1 MGRKR
6 NQGKAR
12 KAAKAKARE
21 EAKEERGNNNQT
33 TDGRQQPL
41 AAQMQ
46 QLQIGA
52 APISSDTTKCW
63 HGSEFL
69 DEMEMCIDFVVA
81 FSDAVHDAGKRGLNE
96 SGCLLDATNA
106 TMDEFAEVWK
116 DSAQMESAMSYMLY
130 HGTEYIIEDN
140 FSLARRCAVCARYF
154 EQYIAFELHQTQ
166 AIMHWQKIKEMSIEC
181 DTHTLVK
188 FLRRRIQC
196 ACLDKKYDEVK
207 TITKMGI
214 CLNPQCN
221 NNSGLVERSKTMYC
235 SGCRFVA
242 YCSRGCQEAHWPMH
256 REACEHTTRMRAEFE
271 VKKES

>member
-12 KAAKAKARE
+12 KAAKAKAEE

-33 TDGRQQPL
+33 TNGRQQPL
-41 AAQMQ
+41 AELQ
-46 QLQIGA
+46 QLELGA

-63 HGSEFL
+63 HGFEKIDNLCSEF
-69 DEMEMCIDFVVA
+69 IVA
-81 FSDAVHDAGKRGLNE
+81 FSDAVHDAGKRGLP
-96 SGCLLDATNA
+96 GCLIVAEDATK
-106 TMDEFAEVWK
+106 DKFAVVWK
-116 DSAQMESAMSYMLY
+116 DSAKLKSAMSYLLY
-130 HGTEYIIEDN
+130 HGTQHVLDGN
-140 FSLARRCAVCARYF
+140 DGLARKFAIYARYI

-166 AIMHWQKIKEMSIEC
+166 AIMHWQKIKEMSIEG

-196 ACLDKKYDEVK
+196 ACLEKKYDEVK

-214 CLNPQCN
+214 CSNPQCN

-235 SGCRFVA
+235 SGCRCVA
-242 YCSRGCQEAHWPMH
+242 YCSRECQEADWPMH
-256 REACEHTTRMRAEFE
+256 RENCEPITRIRAEFE
-271 VKKES
+271 AEKES